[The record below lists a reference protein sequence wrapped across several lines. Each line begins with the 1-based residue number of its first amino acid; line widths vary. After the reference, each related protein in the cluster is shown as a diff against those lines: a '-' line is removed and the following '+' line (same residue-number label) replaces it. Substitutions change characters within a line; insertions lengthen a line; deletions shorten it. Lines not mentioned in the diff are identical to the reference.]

1 MRLKNESLKIESR
14 KVKKGGFILLDYS
27 DRNDYEEGIEFINNL
42 GWSRQ
47 DLLGFCYSL
56 EWDSKSTM
64 WRRN

>member
-56 EWDSKSTM
+56 EWDVKSTI
-64 WRRN
+64 WQKN